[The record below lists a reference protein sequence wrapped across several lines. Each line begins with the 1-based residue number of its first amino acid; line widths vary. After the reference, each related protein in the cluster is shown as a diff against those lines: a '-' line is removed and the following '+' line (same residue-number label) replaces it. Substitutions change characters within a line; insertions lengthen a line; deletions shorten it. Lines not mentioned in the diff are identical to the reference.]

1 MGSTSATA
9 QSYNDVNVMGNI
21 IAIGAANGTG
31 QFLSAVGGLNGARR
45 ISSVTFDMSAAYS
58 LNVPAQGNTNETA
71 TLTTGTKKF
80 YAKTSYPNVTQ
91 INKYEFAV
99 SNRRMASNNE
109 FASNTYLGNLPQIS
123 EFARVTANAMAQ
135 MYADWEFTALQGTY
149 AARTAVG
156 TAEGCGGLVDSTIG
170 ITTNKVNASSAALD
184 SDMVGTLLETMAD
197 SGTPMQNLCI
207 VAKPTYVN
215 QFSTLYGF
223 APQDRIVGGV
233 GLKQIFTTFGNMSI
247 IWSNA
252 APANTVI
259 IADLSAI
266 QLVVQPNQGQD
277 ILMRE
282 YIDGA
287 SAQSGFIEGFIGVDF
302 THEAY
307 HGKIY
312 GLA

>member
-1 MGSTSATA
+1 MASTSAVG

-45 ISSVTFDMSAAYS
+45 ISSTTYDMSAAYS
-58 LNVPAQGNTNETA
+58 LNTPSQGNTNETA
-71 TLTTGTKKF
+71 TLTAGTKKF
-80 YAKTSYPNVTQ
+80 YAKTSVPNVTQ
-91 INKYEFAV
+91 INKYEFAI

-123 EFARVTANAMAQ
+123 EFARVAANSMAQ

-149 AARTAVG
+149 AARAAVG
-156 TAEGCGGLVDSTIG
+156 TAEGCGGLISTIG
-170 ITTNKVNASSAALD
+170 IATNTVNASSAALD
-184 SDMVGTLLETMAD
+184 SDMLGTLLSTMAGN
-197 SGTPMQNLCI
+197 GTPMTNLAI
-207 VAKPTYVN
+207 VTTPAYVN
-215 QFSTLYGF
+215 QLNALYGF
-223 APQDRIVGGV
+223 APQDRNVGGV
-233 GLKQIFTTFGNMSI
+233 QLKQIFTTFGPVSL

-259 IADLSAI
+259 VADLSAI

-287 SAQSGFIEGFIGVDF
+287 SAQSGYIEGFIGVDF
-302 THEAY
+302 THESY

-312 GLA
+312 GIA